1 MEVVN
6 PSAPPERMPATEDG
20 MDAVEAVERS
30 GDATEHQEAS
40 TQTVQG
46 DIEEQNTH
54 REDTEV
60 EDVDDDDDD
69 DDDDGNDDDDDSN
82 DDTTDDEAES
92 KADDDSWL
100 NGSAFNDRKI
110 NVGVRYYDYPSFM
123 NRSVD
128 DDADF
133 TIEALIGTSDWWKD
147 LEREKKR
154 RAANPSPWTETD
166 EVAPPT
172 EGVAETLQLQ
182 RVRIRS
188 PEILRRLSEL
198 GEWNESSMVPPKSDC
213 VFCRPFH
220 ALAYFNGEMKKQ
232 LEQLESDLEDSKTK
246 HSSSDDNESVS
257 SQKTSD
263 SRIRDELRCYVTF
276 VDEKIQPLWKRF
288 EHVTKNTPNKVRYDE
303 LPFLF
308 RPGDLVFV
316 PSVATSSKARHQS
329 AIQNVFRLAS
339 LRPEDHMWQTD
350 PGGWFVPNSLAR
362 WSIYCFDHDGDQLKV
377 IWQSLE
383 VPHFAGE
390 QDITA
395 LPCYPLR
402 YHPDHATIL
411 KMQVESGKL
420 FKELVK
426 PENKH
431 QYYSGWNLATG
442 IFKESMELAEPE
454 HIESEVIIDVK
465 EASRYVTE
473 TYPADT
479 KRYEETFHDSWATV
493 VDENVSYRL
502 WRKDAPH
509 FIEKNE
515 NLLVREDYTY
525 AKEAQAYMKQNPYID
540 NNDTFSKP
548 TWSDEDLALLPRRVL
563 GYVLRERRFTRL
575 DVRGFDL
582 RRVSEE
588 RITLD
593 HVQIKPGHRRIIRS
607 TVSSHFTKIHHER
620 SRDTILY
627 TPDMIRG
634 KGRGLV
640 ILLHGAPGVGKTA
653 TAEAV
658 ALEFEKPLFPITC
671 GDLGITADAVERSLK
686 DIFRYAHLWDC
697 ILLLDEADVFLTQR
711 DRTDVERNALVS
723 VFLRVL
729 EYYSGILFLTTNRV
743 GALDEAF
750 RSRVHLS
757 LYYPHL
763 SSEDTISILCSN
775 LARLPRADKV
785 PKGTTIGNGHIHV
798 MDKEIIE
805 FVRSEYEKTYRVHR
819 RGPWNGR
826 QIRNAVQIASCLAFF
841 DQREKTPGNDLPVVL
856 TAEHFRT
863 VNDTIEEFDRYL
875 VKARRADDRKLAH
888 MEGVRYD
895 GYESGPTREPAVY
908 DGFSGYE
915 SDHVPVERV
924 PRRTAPARTP
934 QRQSQYAGSS
944 GGRLAPGRYSAGR
957 KRAVMVESQHYAED
971 DFLDDDMHAPSPSTS
986 RRIDI
991 NPSTRMEPRSRAQP
1005 RTLPRK
1011 DEDMYDE
1018 ELYPD
1023 VEDHV
1028 VEEEY
1033 RLAADPEAPRSAPRS
1048 VKRSPRYTGDYSPVS
1063 ARRTREATPR
1073 SQHLE
1078 VE

>member
-6 PSAPPERMPATEDG
+6 QSAPSERVPASEEDAIDGFGEAEIPEVVTEK
-20 MDAVEAVERS
+20 
-30 GDATEHQEAS
+30 QEAS
-40 TQTVQG
+40 TQTIQE
-46 DIEEQNTH
+46 DNEERSSH
-54 REDTEV
+54 REET
-60 EDVDDDDDD
+60 DDDDDNDED
-69 DDDDGNDDDDDSN
+69 DDTNEEDNEEDDS
-82 DDTTDDEAES
+82 DSDTTDDES
-92 KADDDSWL
+92 KADDDTWL
-100 NGSAFNDRKI
+100 NGSAFNERKI

-128 DDADF
+128 DDADY
-133 TIEALIGTSDWWKD
+133 TIEALISTSDWWKD

-154 RAANPSPWTETD
+154 RAANPSPWTETI

-220 ALAYFNGEMKKQ
+220 ALAYFNGEIKKQ
-232 LEQLESDLEDSKTK
+232 LEQLESDLEDSHARPKP
-246 HSSSDDNESVS
+246 SEDSQLDDSR
-257 SQKTSD
+257 KTSE
-263 SRIRDELRCYVTF
+263 SAIRDELRCYVTF
-276 VDEKIQPLWKRF
+276 VEEKILPLWKRF

-362 WSIYCFDHDGDQLKV
+362 WSIYCFDHDGEQLKV

-431 QYYSGWNLATG
+431 QYYSGWNLSTG

-473 TYPADT
+473 TYPTDT

-502 WRKDAPH
+502 WRKASPH
-509 FIEKNE
+509 FVEKNE
-515 NLLVREDYTY
+515 NLLVREDFTY

-620 SRDTILY
+620 SRDAILY

-723 VFLRVL
+723 GTPV
-729 EYYSGILFLTTNRV
+729 Y
-743 GALDEAF
+743 
-750 RSRVHLS
+750 
-757 LYYPHL
+757 
-763 SSEDTISILCSN
+763 
-775 LARLPRADKV
+775 LP
-785 PKGTTIGNGHIHV
+785 I
-798 MDKEIIE
+798 
-805 FVRSEYEKTYRVHR
+805 VRPY
-819 RGPWNGR
+819 
-826 QIRNAVQIASCLAFF
+826 
-841 DQREKTPGNDLPVVL
+841 
-856 TAEHFRT
+856 
-863 VNDTIEEFDRYL
+863 
-875 VKARRADDRKLAH
+875 
-888 MEGVRYD
+888 
-895 GYESGPTREPAVY
+895 
-908 DGFSGYE
+908 
-915 SDHVPVERV
+915 
-924 PRRTAPARTP
+924 
-934 QRQSQYAGSS
+934 
-944 GGRLAPGRYSAGR
+944 
-957 KRAVMVESQHYAED
+957 
-971 DFLDDDMHAPSPSTS
+971 
-986 RRIDI
+986 
-991 NPSTRMEPRSRAQP
+991 
-1005 RTLPRK
+1005 
-1011 DEDMYDE
+1011 
-1018 ELYPD
+1018 
-1023 VEDHV
+1023 
-1028 VEEEY
+1028 
-1033 RLAADPEAPRSAPRS
+1033 
-1048 VKRSPRYTGDYSPVS
+1048 
-1063 ARRTREATPR
+1063 
-1073 SQHLE
+1073 
-1078 VE
+1078 

>member
-1 MEVVN
+1 M
-6 PSAPPERMPATEDG
+6 
-20 MDAVEAVERS
+20 EAVDRPES
-30 GDATEHQEAS
+30 PGHPPAKQNNDADAPHESKQAEDANSKQEAGS
-40 TQTVQG
+40 QIIPG
-46 DIEEQNTH
+46 HAEQPKAHRDDTDNT
-54 REDTEV
+54 
-60 EDVDDDDDD
+60 DDDDH
-69 DDDDGNDDDDDSN
+69 
-82 DDTTDDEAES
+82 TDDESEHRDNEESWNAEDAF
-92 KADDDSWL
+92 KDRTL
-100 NGSAFNDRKI
+100 NQ
-110 NVGVRYYDYPSFM
+110 NVGVKYYDFQGFT
-123 NRSVD
+123 NRLVD
-128 DDADF
+128 DNGDY
-133 TIEALIGTSDWWKD
+133 TIEALVGMSAWWKD
-147 LEREKKR
+147 MEREKKR
-154 RAANPSPWTETD
+154 RSANIGPPAEIHEMAAPS
-166 EVAPPT
+166 

-198 GEWNESSMVPPKSDC
+198 GEWHESSMPPPKSVC

-220 ALAYFNGEMKKQ
+220 ALAYFHEGMKQK
-232 LEQLESDLEDSKTK
+232 LEQLESEQK
-246 HSSSDDNESVS
+246 ESHATNS
-257 SQKTSD
+257 AT
-263 SRIRDELRCYVTF
+263 IDEMRCYVTF
-276 VDEKIQPLWKRF
+276 VEERILPLWKRF
-288 EHVTKNTPNKVRYDE
+288 EQVTKNTPNKVRYDE
-303 LPFLF
+303 LSLLF

-316 PSVATSSKARHQS
+316 PSVATSTKARHQS

-362 WSIYCFDHDGDQLKV
+362 WSIYCFDHDGEDLRV

-383 VPHFAGE
+383 IPHFSGE
-390 QDITA
+390 QDVTA

-402 YHPDHATIL
+402 FHPDHAAIL
-411 KMQVESGKL
+411 KSQAETGKL
-420 FKELVK
+420 FKELIK
-426 PENKH
+426 PQNKH
-431 QYYSGWNLATG
+431 QYYSGWSLSTG
-442 IFKESMELAEPE
+442 IFKESIETDEPE
-454 HIESEVIIDVK
+454 HIESEVIIDIK
-465 EASRYVTE
+465 EASRHVPE
-473 TYPADT
+473 TYPSDT

-493 VDENVSYRL
+493 VDENVPFRL
-502 WRKDAPH
+502 WGKDQYPKFH
-509 FIEKNE
+509 EKTE
-515 NLLVREDYTY
+515 DMLAREDYTY
-525 AKEAQAYMKQNPYID
+525 AKEAQAYKKKNPYID
-540 NNDTFSKP
+540 NNDTFTKE
-548 TWSDEDLALLPRRVL
+548 TWSDEDYALLPRRVL

-575 DVRGFDL
+575 DVHSFDL
-582 RRVSEE
+582 RRVLDEK
-588 RITLD
+588 ITLD

-607 TVSSHFTKIHHER
+607 TVSSHFAKVQRER
-620 SRDTILY
+620 IRDTILY

-671 GDLGITADAVERSLK
+671 GDLGTTPEAVEKSLK

-763 SSEDTISILCSN
+763 NCDDTISILSSN
-775 LARLPRADKV
+775 LARLPRTDKV

-805 FVRSEYEKTYRVHR
+805 FVKGEYEKTYRTHR

-841 DQREKTPGNDLPVVL
+841 DQKDKPPGNDLPVVL

-888 MEGVRYD
+888 MEGIRYD
-895 GYESGPTREPAVY
+895 AYEAGLSREPAAY

-915 SDHVPVERV
+915 SDHHPVERT
-924 PRRTAPARTP
+924 PRRNMGARTP
-934 QRQSQYAGSS
+934 QRQTPYANSA
-944 GGRLAPGRYSAGR
+944 GGRVTAGRYSSGR
-957 KRAVMVESQHYAED
+957 KRGAIYESQHYAEE
-971 DFLDDDMHAPSPSTS
+971 DFLEDDTYAPSPVPG
-986 RRIDI
+986 RRFEGAGASE
-991 NPSTRMEPRSRAQP
+991 PPRSRAQP
-1005 RTLPRK
+1005 RPLPRQEEIYE
-1011 DEDMYDE
+1011 EDI
-1018 ELYPD
+1018 YPD
-1023 VEDHV
+1023 VEDHADGD
-1028 VEEEY
+1028 Y
-1033 RLAADPEAPRSAPRS
+1033 HLAKDLDGPRSTPRNLG
-1048 VKRSPRYTGDYSPVS
+1048 RSPRYVGDYSP
-1063 ARRTREATPR
+1063 APGRRTRGAYMEEAAGTPR
-1073 SQHLE
+1073 SPHLE

>member
-1 MEVVN
+1 MEVVS
-6 PSAPPERMPATEDG
+6 PSAPPEPMPATEEDSI
-20 MDAVEAVERS
+20 EAPGVVERPENV
-30 GDATEHQEAS
+30 TEQQEAG
-40 TQTVQG
+40 TQTIQE
-46 DIEEQNTH
+46 DIEEQESH
-54 REDTEV
+54 REDT
-60 EDVDDDDDD
+60 DDDD
-69 DDDDGNDDDDDSN
+69 NSDDDS
-82 DDTTDDEAES
+82 TDDETES
-92 KADDDSWL
+92 KDDDDSWL
-100 NGSAFNDRKI
+100 DGSAFNNRKI
-110 NVGVRYYDYPSFM
+110 NVGVKYYDYPSFM

-128 DDADF
+128 DDADY
-133 TIEALIGTSDWWKD
+133 TIEALISTSDWWKD
-147 LEREKKR
+147 LEREKRR
-154 RAANPSPWTETD
+154 RAANPSPWTETH
-166 EVAPPT
+166 EVAPPS

-188 PEILRRLSEL
+188 PDILRRLCEL

-220 ALAYFNGEMKKQ
+220 ALAYFHGEIKHQ
-232 LEQLESDLEDSKTK
+232 LEQLESSLEDSQANKQPEN
-246 HSSSDDNESVS
+246 NEPDG
-257 SQKTSD
+257 SQITPD
-263 SRIRDELRCYVTF
+263 TVIRDELRCYVTF
-276 VDEKIQPLWKRF
+276 VEERILPLWKRF
-288 EHVTKNTPNKVRYDE
+288 ETVTKNTPNKVRYDE

-362 WSIYCFDHDGDQLKV
+362 WSIYCFDHDGEQLKV

-390 QDITA
+390 QDITS

-402 YHPDHATIL
+402 YLPDHAQIL
-411 KMQVESGKL
+411 KVQAENGRL
-420 FKELVK
+420 FKELIK
-426 PENKH
+426 PDNKH
-431 QYYSGWNLATG
+431 QYYSGWNLSTG

-454 HIESEVIIDVK
+454 HVESEVIIDIK

-473 TYPADT
+473 TYPTDT
-479 KRYEETFHDSWATV
+479 KRYEETFHDSWSTV

-502 WRKDAPH
+502 WRKASPH
-509 FIEKNE
+509 FVEKNE
-515 NLLVREDYTY
+515 NMLVREDYTY
-525 AKEAQAYMKQNPYID
+525 AKQAQAYMKENPYID
-540 NNDTFSKP
+540 NNDTFSKE
-548 TWSDEDLALLPRRVL
+548 TWTDEDLALLPRRVL

-582 RRVSEE
+582 RRVAEE

-607 TVSSHFTKIHHER
+607 TVSSHFTKIQHER

-785 PKGTTIGNGHIHV
+785 PKGTTIGNRHIHV

-805 FVRSEYEKTYRVHR
+805 YVRSEYEKTYRVHR

-841 DQREKTPGNDLPVVL
+841 DQSEKTPGNDLPVVL

-915 SDHVPVERV
+915 SDHVPVERN
-924 PRRTAPARTP
+924 PRRSVPARTP

-944 GGRLAPGRYSAGR
+944 GGRVAPGRYSTGR
-957 KRAVMVESQHYAED
+957 KRAVMVESQHYAEE
-971 DFLDDDMHAPSPSTS
+971 DFLDDEIHAPSPSS
-986 RRIDI
+986 GRR
-991 NPSTRMEPRSRAQP
+991 NEVRMEPRSRAQP
-1005 RTLPRK
+1005 RSLPRK
-1011 DEDMYDE
+1011 DEDVYDE
-1018 ELYPD
+1018 ELYPE

-1033 RLAADPEAPRSAPRS
+1033 RLAADPDAPRSAPRS
-1048 VKRSPRYTGDYSPVS
+1048 VKRSPRYTGDYSPVP

-1073 SQHLE
+1073 AQHLE

>member
-1 MEVVN
+1 MEVVS
-6 PSAPPERMPATEDG
+6 PSAPPEPMPATEEDSI
-20 MDAVEAVERS
+20 EAPGVVERPENV
-30 GDATEHQEAS
+30 TEQQEAG
-40 TQTVQG
+40 TQTIQE
-46 DIEEQNTH
+46 DIEEQKSH
-54 REDTEV
+54 REDT
-60 EDVDDDDDD
+60 DDDD
-69 DDDDGNDDDDDSN
+69 NSDDDS
-82 DDTTDDEAES
+82 TDDETES
-92 KADDDSWL
+92 KDDDDSWL
-100 NGSAFNDRKI
+100 DGSAFNNRKI
-110 NVGVRYYDYPSFM
+110 NVGVKYYDYPSFM

-128 DDADF
+128 DDADY
-133 TIEALIGTSDWWKD
+133 TIEALISTSDWWKD
-147 LEREKKR
+147 LEREKRR
-154 RAANPSPWTETD
+154 RAANPSPWTETH
-166 EVAPPT
+166 EVAPPS

-188 PEILRRLSEL
+188 PDILRRLCEL

-220 ALAYFNGEMKKQ
+220 ALAYFHGEIKQQ
-232 LEQLESDLEDSKTK
+232 LEQLESSLEDSQANKQPEN
-246 HSSSDDNESVS
+246 NEPDG
-257 SQKTSD
+257 SQITPD
-263 SRIRDELRCYVTF
+263 TVVRDELRCYVTF
-276 VDEKIQPLWKRF
+276 VEERILPLWKRF
-288 EHVTKNTPNKVRYDE
+288 ETVTKNTPNKVRYDE

-362 WSIYCFDHDGDQLKV
+362 WSIYCFDHDGEQLKV

-390 QDITA
+390 QDITS

-402 YHPDHATIL
+402 YHPDHAQIL
-411 KMQVESGKL
+411 KAQAENGRL
-420 FKELVK
+420 FKELIK
-426 PENKH
+426 PNNRH
-431 QYYSGWNLATG
+431 QYYSGWNLSTG

-454 HIESEVIIDVK
+454 HVESEVIIDIK

-473 TYPADT
+473 TYPTDT
-479 KRYEETFHDSWATV
+479 KRYEETFHDSWSTV

-502 WRKDAPH
+502 WRKASPH
-509 FIEKNE
+509 FVEKNE
-515 NLLVREDYTY
+515 NMLVREDYTY
-525 AKEAQAYMKQNPYID
+525 AKQAQAYMKENPYID
-540 NNDTFSKP
+540 NNDTFWKE
-548 TWSDEDLALLPRRVL
+548 TWTDEDLALLPRRVL

-582 RRVSEE
+582 RRVAEE

-607 TVSSHFTKIHHER
+607 TVSSHFTKIQHER

-785 PKGTTIGNGHIHV
+785 PKGTTIGNRHIHV

-805 FVRSEYEKTYRVHR
+805 YVRSEYEKTYRVHR

-841 DQREKTPGNDLPVVL
+841 DQSEKTPGNDLPVVL

-915 SDHVPVERV
+915 SDHVPVERN
-924 PRRTAPARTP
+924 PRRSVPARTP

-944 GGRLAPGRYSAGR
+944 GGRVAPGRYSTGR
-957 KRAVMVESQHYAED
+957 KRAVMVESQHYAEE
-971 DFLDDDMHAPSPSTS
+971 DFLDDEMHAPSPSS
-986 RRIDI
+986 GRR
-991 NPSTRMEPRSRAQP
+991 NEVRMEPRSRAQP
-1005 RTLPRK
+1005 RSLPRK
-1011 DEDMYDE
+1011 DEDVYDE
-1018 ELYPD
+1018 ELYPE

-1033 RLAADPEAPRSAPRS
+1033 RLAADPDAPRSAPRS
-1048 VKRSPRYTGDYSPVS
+1048 VKRSPRYTGDYSPVP

-1073 SQHLE
+1073 AQHLE

>member
-6 PSAPPERMPATEDG
+6 QSAPSERVPASEEDAIDGFGEAEIPEVVTEK
-20 MDAVEAVERS
+20 
-30 GDATEHQEAS
+30 QEAS
-40 TQTVQG
+40 TQTIQE
-46 DIEEQNTH
+46 DNEERSSH
-54 REDTEV
+54 REET
-60 EDVDDDDDD
+60 DDDDDNDED
-69 DDDDGNDDDDDSN
+69 DDTNEEDNEEDDS
-82 DDTTDDEAES
+82 DSDTTDDKS
-92 KADDDSWL
+92 KADDDTWL
-100 NGSAFNDRKI
+100 NGSAFNERKI

-128 DDADF
+128 DDADY
-133 TIEALIGTSDWWKD
+133 TIEALISTSDWWKD

-154 RAANPSPWTETD
+154 RAANPSPWTETI

-220 ALAYFNGEMKKQ
+220 ALAYFNGEIKKQ
-232 LEQLESDLEDSKTK
+232 LEQLESDLEDSHARPKP
-246 HSSSDDNESVS
+246 SEDNQLDDSR
-257 SQKTSD
+257 KTSE
-263 SRIRDELRCYVTF
+263 SAIRDELRCYVTF
-276 VDEKIQPLWKRF
+276 VDEKILPLWKRF

-362 WSIYCFDHDGDQLKV
+362 WSIYCFDHDGEQLKV

-431 QYYSGWNLATG
+431 QYYSGWNLSTG

-473 TYPADT
+473 TYPTDT

-502 WRKDAPH
+502 WRKASPH
-509 FIEKNE
+509 FVEKNE
-515 NLLVREDYTY
+515 NLLVREDFTY

-620 SRDTILY
+620 SRDAILY

-723 VFLRVL
+723 GTPV
-729 EYYSGILFLTTNRV
+729 Y
-743 GALDEAF
+743 
-750 RSRVHLS
+750 
-757 LYYPHL
+757 
-763 SSEDTISILCSN
+763 
-775 LARLPRADKV
+775 LP
-785 PKGTTIGNGHIHV
+785 I
-798 MDKEIIE
+798 
-805 FVRSEYEKTYRVHR
+805 VRPY
-819 RGPWNGR
+819 
-826 QIRNAVQIASCLAFF
+826 
-841 DQREKTPGNDLPVVL
+841 
-856 TAEHFRT
+856 
-863 VNDTIEEFDRYL
+863 
-875 VKARRADDRKLAH
+875 
-888 MEGVRYD
+888 
-895 GYESGPTREPAVY
+895 
-908 DGFSGYE
+908 
-915 SDHVPVERV
+915 
-924 PRRTAPARTP
+924 
-934 QRQSQYAGSS
+934 
-944 GGRLAPGRYSAGR
+944 
-957 KRAVMVESQHYAED
+957 
-971 DFLDDDMHAPSPSTS
+971 
-986 RRIDI
+986 
-991 NPSTRMEPRSRAQP
+991 
-1005 RTLPRK
+1005 
-1011 DEDMYDE
+1011 
-1018 ELYPD
+1018 
-1023 VEDHV
+1023 
-1028 VEEEY
+1028 
-1033 RLAADPEAPRSAPRS
+1033 
-1048 VKRSPRYTGDYSPVS
+1048 
-1063 ARRTREATPR
+1063 
-1073 SQHLE
+1073 
-1078 VE
+1078 

>member
-1 MEVVN
+1 
-6 PSAPPERMPATEDG
+6 
-20 MDAVEAVERS
+20 MDAVDRPESPGHSPARQIDDLDTLHETKQAE
-30 GDATEHQEAS
+30 DASPEQEAS
-40 TQTVQG
+40 SQSIQG
-46 DIEEQNTH
+46 DAEQPEGH
-54 REDTEV
+54 RDDTNGNDDETASQT
-60 EDVDDDDDD
+60 DDDDE
-69 DDDDGNDDDDDSN
+69 SEH
-82 DDTTDDEAES
+82 TVDEESWDAE
-92 KADDDSWL
+92 D
-100 NGSAFNDRKI
+100 AFKNRKL
-110 NVGVRYYDYPSFM
+110 NVGVKYYDYQGFM
-123 NRSVD
+123 NRMAD
-128 DDADF
+128 DNGDY
-133 TIEALIGTSDWWKD
+133 TIEALVGISAWWKD

-154 RAANPSPWTETD
+154 RLAVPGPPAEFHEMAAPS
-166 EVAPPT
+166 
-172 EGVAETLQLQ
+172 EGVAEALQLQ

-198 GEWNESSMVPPKSDC
+198 GEWHESSMAPPKSVG

-220 ALAYFNGEMKKQ
+220 ALAYFNEGMKQK
-232 LEQLESDLEDSKTK
+232 LEQMESDQEESHATDSA
-246 HSSSDDNESVS
+246 
-257 SQKTSD
+257 
-263 SRIRDELRCYVTF
+263 IIDEMRCYVTF
-276 VDEKIQPLWKRF
+276 VEEKIMPLWKRF
-288 EHVTKNTPNKVRYDE
+288 EQVTKNTPNKIRYDE
-303 LPFLF
+303 LSLLF

-316 PSVATSSKARHQS
+316 PSVATSTKARHQS
-329 AIQNVFRLAS
+329 CIQNVFRLAS

-362 WSIYCFDHDGDQLKV
+362 WSIYCFDHDGEELKV

-383 VPHFAGE
+383 IPHFSGE
-390 QDITA
+390 QDVTA

-402 YHPDHATIL
+402 FHPDHAAIL
-411 KMQVESGKL
+411 KAQTETGKL

-426 PENKH
+426 VQNKH
-431 QYYSGWNLATG
+431 QYYSGWNLSTG
-442 IFKESMELAEPE
+442 IFKESVETDEPE
-454 HIESEVIIDVK
+454 HIESEVIIDIK
-465 EASRYVTE
+465 EASRHVPE
-473 TYPADT
+473 TYPTDT

-493 VDENVSYRL
+493 VDENVSFRL
-502 WRKDAPH
+502 WGKDQYPRFH
-509 FIEKNE
+509 EKNE
-515 NLLVREDYTY
+515 DLLVREDYTY
-525 AKEAQAYMKQNPYID
+525 AKEAQAYKKKNPYIV

-575 DVRGFDL
+575 DVHSFDL
-582 RRVSEE
+582 RRVLEE
-588 RITLD
+588 KITLD

-607 TVSSHFTKIHHER
+607 TVSSHFAKVQRER
-620 SRDTILY
+620 IRDTLLY

-671 GDLGITADAVERSLK
+671 GDLGTTPDAVEKSLK

-763 SSEDTISILCSN
+763 NCDDTISILSSN

-785 PKGTTIGNGHIHV
+785 AKGTTIGNGHVHV

-805 FVRSEYEKTYRVHR
+805 FVKGEYQKTYKTHR

-841 DQREKTPGNDLPVVL
+841 DQRDKTPGNDLPVVL

-888 MEGVRYD
+888 MEGLRYD
-895 GYESGPTREPAVY
+895 AYEPGLPREPAAY

-915 SDHVPVERV
+915 SDHHPVERN
-924 PRRTAPARTP
+924 PRRNAETRTP
-934 QRQSQYAGSS
+934 QRQNPYAGST
-944 GGRLAPGRYSAGR
+944 GGRVAAGRYSSAR
-957 KRAVMVESQHYAED
+957 KRGAVYDAQHYAED
-971 DFLDDDMHAPSPSTS
+971 DFVDDDMYAPSPASG
-986 RRIDI
+986 RRFDGG
-991 NPSTRMEPRSRAQP
+991 PGSHVAASEPPRSRAPP
-1005 RTLPRK
+1005 RPLPRK
-1011 DEDMYDE
+1011 EEMYDE
-1018 ELYPD
+1018 DIYPD
-1023 VEDHV
+1023 VEDHLEGDYHV
-1028 VEEEY
+1028 
-1033 RLAADPEAPRSAPRS
+1033 AKDPDGPRSTPRNLA
-1048 VKRSPRYTGDYSPVS
+1048 RNPRYVGDYSP
-1063 ARRTREATPR
+1063 APGRRTRASYLEESTATPR
-1073 SQHLE
+1073 SPRLD
-1078 VE
+1078 VD